1 MLFQKDNVTL
11 TLVKDGLEHTTLLL
25 TAMVARLG
33 PYLQE
38 FLQNIGN
45 GNIFQEIELKR
56 GHQDLIQFNTTT
68 KPWTLNCIISYLENR
83 FQSIQVFE
91 TTLRALLVFDISL

>member
-38 FLQNIGN
+38 FLQNIGD

-56 GHQDLIQFNTTT
+56 GHQDLIQFNTTPSHGPLIELSAT
-68 KPWTLNCIISYLENR
+68 SKIVFRVSKYLK
-83 FQSIQVFE
+83 QLCVLS
-91 TTLRALLVFDISL
+91 